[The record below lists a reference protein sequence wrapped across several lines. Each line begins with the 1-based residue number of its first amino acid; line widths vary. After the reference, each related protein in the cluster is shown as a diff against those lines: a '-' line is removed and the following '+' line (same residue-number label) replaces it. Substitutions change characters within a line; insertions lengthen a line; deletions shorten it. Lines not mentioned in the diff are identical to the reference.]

1 MIISISGKIGV
12 GKDEVARIILEATSY
27 KFIVRR
33 FADSL
38 KDMVCILLGCTREQL
53 EDREFKETE
62 LGEEWRIYKHANK
75 IYKSYEE
82 AYSQLVFYYWWDL
95 GDMTHEKLAE
105 KLITSYI
112 PTPRLLLQLLGTEC
126 GRQILHPNVW
136 VNSLMSEYKL
146 KWVSTGDSVAEEDV
160 SIQKEYPNWIIPD
173 TRFPNELRAV
183 KDRAGI
189 TIRVNRPD
197 FVENSL
203 TGEKF
208 LVKVHKSEHLS
219 ETSLDHAEFDYVIE
233 NDGTL
238 KDLKEKVIEIL
249 KEEKIL

>member
-1 MIISISGKIGV
+1 MLISVSGKINSGKDTV
-12 GKDEVARIILEATSY
+12 GKIIRILTSSPHFTNEAVLDFLEKDLYESDWQIK
-27 KFIVRR
+27 KF
-33 FADSL
+33 ANKL
-38 KDMVCILLGCTREQL
+38 KDVVCILLGCTREQL
-53 EDREFKETE
+53 EDKRFKEQE
-62 LGEEWRIYKHANK
+62 LGEEWWYYKGRNGSLIPFNDDSK
-75 IYKSYEE
+75 RSSE
-82 AYSQLVFYYWWDL
+82 DL
-95 GDMTHEKLAE
+95 IKL
-105 KLITSYI
+105 
-112 PTPRLLLQLLGTEC
+112 TPRLLMQLLGTEC

-146 KWVSTGDSVAEEDV
+146 KWVPTGDSVAEEDV
-160 SIQKEYPNWIIPD
+160 SIQKEYPNWIITD

-208 LVKVHKSEHLS
+208 IVKVHKSEHLS